1 MTASPPG
8 PDAAPSRALAV
19 LVARLREAGLAP
31 GVEELADTL
40 WLAGQVAERS
50 GARKLRP
57 AEPLPAPGPG
67 GGGSQGGQSVLRP
80 PEPRADTGSTRVPEQ
95 ARRARL
101 FAPTTGEGEPGGRG
115 VPVRVPAA
123 AVLPDPLG
131 LQRALRPLQRYRP
144 PVRPVPRHLDEQAT
158 AERAADTGLLVPVLR
173 HARRRAARLLLLMD
187 ISTSTVVWEQALGE
201 LRQVCERSGA
211 FREVRV
217 EFLHE
222 GPGGRPGHAATA
234 RPGTPLQDP
243 GRLSDPTGS
252 RLTLVLSDC
261 AGPMWRSGRMQRLLH
276 RWGALAPVAV
286 VQPLPQRMW
295 LRTHLPA
302 RRGLLHRCEGPAGR
316 LEFEPAGGGHAPG
329 GGVPVPVLALRR
341 SAVEGW
347 AGLVA
352 GSTGQCLEGAAGWA
366 LPGHAPSGA
375 PVRARQEVGGA
386 ERVRAFKRTASGPA
400 WQLAVY
406 LSAVPPILPVMQ
418 LVQRAMLAGSGPEVL
433 AEVLLGGLLRR
444 SERQAEPE
452 VLGYEFL
459 DGVEAALLD
468 HLAEDDV
475 RLLQKHCSDYLERRF
490 GRTVHNFP
498 ATAVALLGDAA
509 EPDQPAERGATADH
523 PVLRAFAEV
532 SGEVL
537 RKFLPREPVRV
548 PEPAQGRRGT
558 PDVAPL
564 RERARE
570 AWRSYARKGQA
581 RELDRAVGLF
591 EALVQAQ
598 TVGGGQ
604 APGADL
610 TELGEALLL
619 RWAVRRD
626 PADLRAALDAA
637 AGRGPHAPRG
647 VLLFGQVL
655 VEVAE
660 EVERAGLGSDVVPA
674 HVREEA
680 AERGGS
686 GRLAVLW
693 AEFILL
699 RDAVIEFGGI
709 AAEAGLD
716 DEADLGWPATRS
728 LAIALGRLAVVA
740 ARVVEGGGRIG
751 EADTFRAA
759 GAAGVAGAAGIPA
772 GSGASAR
779 AAAGRGQASAGGG
792 GQPSR
797 APLYRLEHLGSG
809 VATGSGERRGAAGG
823 GGAGDPSGRGPG
835 ARRGAADED
844 AGDLSAPGA
853 RPGGGAGELSWL
865 VVRQDDNGNRFR
877 VGRYATRA
885 EAEQVIGSLEERA
898 HRPLGAAPERRAD
911 PPPGA
916 VADRRAQDW
925 YEHYMLRAVD
935 AAGTLTEGPDPA
947 DGYLLRG
954 RHRLRLAR
962 HYDGTGEVAR
972 ETGLDP
978 RAEVDAHALAGDATD
993 DLRTAVA
1000 QGSLEGA
1007 ELAQTWLDIADALW
1021 LSRDDEADEGGRR
1034 MVLAALGEALDAAGD
1049 DEELTLVCHL
1059 RKAEA
1064 HWSRYRFT
1072 DRADQL
1078 QLAVESLESAL
1089 SRVGVDDPRR
1099 APLLAR
1105 LGEALVC
1112 RGLAEHS
1119 AADTDAAVRALRE
1132 AYESTPGDHP
1142 EREEVRMHLAYAY
1155 VERFRVQEVLADLY
1169 EADWILSAI
1178 VRTLR
1183 RVRPVQ
1189 PHLLPVSWLKR
1200 GEVATLLSAR
1210 TDSLDQLRQAAEY
1223 YSRAAGAAAEAG
1235 YGDIQAEALQSRG
1248 EVLEQ
1253 LDDPEAALDSYR
1265 RALVRHGEAGADP
1278 ARVQELAAAVT
1289 RLEEL
1294 LGGHA

>member
-8 PDAAPSRALAV
+8 PDAAASRALAV

-31 GVEELADTL
+31 GAEELADTL
-40 WLAGQVAERS
+40 WLAGQVAGRS

-57 AEPLPAPGPG
+57 AEPLPPPGPG
-67 GGGSQGGQSVLRP
+67 GGGSLGGQSMLRP
-80 PEPRADTGSTRVPEQ
+80 PEPRLDTGSARVPEQ
-95 ARRARL
+95 AGRARL

-316 LEFEPAGGGHAPG
+316 LEFEPADGGRAPG
-329 GGVPVPVLALRR
+329 GGIPVPVLALRR

-352 GSTGQCLEGAAGWA
+352 GATGQCLEGAAGWA

-537 RKFLPREPVRV
+537 RRFLPREPVRV
-548 PEPAQGRRGT
+548 PEPAQGQRGT

-570 AWRSYARKGQA
+570 AWRQYARKGQA

-626 PADLRAALDAA
+626 PADLRAALDTAA
-637 AGRGPHAPRG
+637 ARGPHAPRG
-647 VLLFGQVL
+647 ALLFGQVL
-655 VEVAE
+655 VELAE
-660 EVERAGLGSDVVPA
+660 EVERAGLGAEVVPSY
-674 HVREEA
+674 VREEA
-680 AERGGS
+680 AEHAGDGGPA
-686 GRLAVLW
+686 LLW
-693 AEFILL
+693 VEFILL
-699 RDAVIEFGGI
+699 RDAVIEFGVL
-709 AAEAGLD
+709 AADADLD

-728 LAIALGRLAVVA
+728 LAVALGQLAVVA

-751 EADTFRAA
+751 A
-759 GAAGVAGAAGIPA
+759 GDAYQAP
-772 GSGASAR
+772 GASAR
-779 AAAGRGQASAGGG
+779 DEAGRGQAPADGGG
-792 GQPSR
+792 LSSAAASR
-797 APLYRLEHLGSG
+797 YGVEHVESG
-809 VATGSGERRGAAGG
+809 VATGSGERTGGTGG
-823 GGAGDPSGRGPG
+823 GGAGYPSGRGMVP
-835 ARRGAADED
+835 RQELDEG
-844 AGDLSAPGA
+844 AGDLPVPGT
-853 RPGGGAGELSWL
+853 RPAAGAGQLSWL
-865 VVRQDDNGNRFR
+865 VIRHDDNGNRFR

-885 EAEQVIGSLEERA
+885 EAERVMEALDRRGRE
-898 HRPLGAAPERRAD
+898 PLSVA
-911 PPPGA
+911 
-916 VADRRAQDW
+916 ADRSAQDW

-972 ETGLDP
+972 ETALDP
-978 RAEVDAHALAGDATD
+978 RAEVDAHALASDATD

-1034 MVLAALGEALDAAGD
+1034 MVLAALGEALDASGD
-1049 DEELTLVCHL
+1049 DEELTLVCHI

-1078 QLAVESLESAL
+1078 QLAVESLDSAL
-1089 SRVGVDDPRR
+1089 ILVGADDPRR

-1105 LGEALVC
+1105 LGEALVY
-1112 RGLAEHS
+1112 RGLAENS
-1119 AADTDAAVRALRE
+1119 AADTDAAVRALRD

-1155 VERFRVQEVLADLY
+1155 IERFRVQEVLADLY

-1189 PHLLPVSWLKR
+1189 PHLLPVCWLKR

-1210 TDSLDQLRQAAEY
+1210 TDSLEQLRQAAEY

-1265 RALVRHGEAGADP
+1265 RALARHGDTGADP
-1278 ARVQELAAAVT
+1278 ARVQELAAAVS